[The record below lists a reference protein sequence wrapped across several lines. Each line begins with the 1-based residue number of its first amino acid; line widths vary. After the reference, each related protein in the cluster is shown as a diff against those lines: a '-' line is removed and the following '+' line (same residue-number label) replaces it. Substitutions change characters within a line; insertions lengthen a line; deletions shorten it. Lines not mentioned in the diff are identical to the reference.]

1 VLTLERTAAVASR
14 AAREKVA
21 FGELRS
27 PDDAIAALDAVT
39 EDDVREVA
47 ARLEGDPVVACVGP
61 HTEAE
66 FE

>member
-1 VLTLERTAAVASR
+1 MLESTAAVASR
-14 AAREKVA
+14 AAREKVT

-47 ARLEGDPVVACVGP
+47 GLVEGRPVVACVGP
-61 HTEAE
+61 QRAE
-66 FE
+66 DFE